1 MNSTGTNKDPK
12 RLVLTDFHVTVNS
25 LHRRVFVVSFVC
37 LCVCVCVCVRK
48 NVLYK
53 RWRGNNSIRRIGDPH
68 LAKMGSRITFLMNE
82 VEDGFTCQ
90 FTIINNNYKNRKI
103 FIIIDCNLF
112 GSKDKWLNWVAI
124 ENNIL

>member
-1 MNSTGTNKDPK
+1 MNSTGTNKDSK

-37 LCVCVCVCVRK
+37 LCVRVCVRK

-82 VEDGFTCQ
+82 VEYGFTCQ
-90 FTIINNNYKNRKI
+90 FTIINNNLKTGKY
-103 FIIIDCNLF
+103 
-112 GSKDKWLNWVAI
+112 SS
-124 ENNIL
+124 